1 MYGEGMQFC
10 LTGSVQAGRSPFA
23 GRLQRVVPRSDSPGA
38 GHEFCQDE
46 PHRSTMRRRLEGDG
60 YQVVEARDG
69 EEALTWSCPHWVDT
83 SS

>member
-1 MYGEGMQFC
+1 M
-10 LTGSVQAGRSPFA
+10 SFA
-23 GRLQRVVPRSDSPGA
+23 KTALVADD
-38 GHEFCQDE
+38 DE
-46 PHRSTMRRRLEGDG
+46 PHRSTMRRLPEGDG